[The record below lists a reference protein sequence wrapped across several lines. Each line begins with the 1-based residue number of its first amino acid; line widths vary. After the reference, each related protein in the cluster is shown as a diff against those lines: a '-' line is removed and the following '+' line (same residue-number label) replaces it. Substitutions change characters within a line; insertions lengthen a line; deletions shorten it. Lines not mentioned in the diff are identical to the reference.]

1 MKFTNLTD
9 EQQKFALTKQK
20 HIIALASAGAGK
32 TASLVFFINDKIQ
45 HGVKPNEIISFSFT
59 RKAANELKE
68 RVNKFFENQKLDFK
82 YISTIHSFCWNEL
95 IKPFHEDIGFSIVPT
110 IVHEFPESFM
120 DEEYKQYGK
129 KKERASFNKGF
140 MNTVSKDLQKE
151 DFESPETARLLKYLV
166 EHNLVMFD
174 FMIHLANFVLG
185 DPDTVDAVRKSI
197 GTIKYVITDEAQ
209 DLNPAQYKF
218 TKLLH
223 STFSTDD
230 YDTHLVKVGDFKQSI
245 YGFRGSDPKI
255 INTFTEEFEPS
266 VEIMSYNFRSAP
278 EIVALANDIA
288 ETIDLG
294 NDKLNESKVSHA
306 AQTDLEG
313 DVYNIYDVE
322 EFIDELKLIEK
333 PLHETCILARTN
345 QAIKQ
350 LAKILGKLQIPYYL
364 HTEYDIL
371 KRAEVKLFMNLL
383 SMVSHGYNKS
393 LVVDLI
399 KSVKG
404 GIPMKIAAGINKC
417 TSMKDIGSMFAD
429 VKKIPEIVKAYN
441 DLERGQFHT
450 AIPMISKMLEGPK
463 KTAEQMEQ
471 SLNRFHRDLNEVKT
485 REGLS
490 SWMEALEE
498 LLFEAQFL
506 EEKAAHKVQL
516 MTVHKAKG
524 LQWDNVIFIYD
535 FSLLE
540 QVENDFYDL
549 EEEKRVVYTA
559 VTRPKTS
566 LVIWD
571 LEQAVMSELLYKGK
585 LERMID
591 NGIAKGML
599 DLDEFSKYD
608 K

>member
-1 MKFTNLTD
+1 MQN
-9 EQQKFALTKQK
+9 
-20 HIIALASAGAGK
+20 S
-32 TASLVFFINDKIQ
+32 N
-45 HGVKPNEIISFSFT
+45 
-59 RKAANELKE
+59 KAK
-68 RVNKFFENQKLDFK
+68 
-82 YISTIHSFCWNEL
+82 
-95 IKPFHEDIGFSIVPT
+95 
-110 IVHEFPESFM
+110 
-120 DEEYKQYGK
+120 
-129 KKERASFNKGF
+129 
-140 MNTVSKDLQKE
+140 
-151 DFESPETARLLKYLV
+151 
-166 EHNLVMFD
+166 LVM
-174 FMIHLANFVLG
+174 
-185 DPDTVDAVRKSI
+185 
-197 GTIKYVITDEAQ
+197 
-209 DLNPAQYKF
+209 
-218 TKLLH
+218 
-223 STFSTDD
+223 
-230 YDTHLVKVGDFKQSI
+230 VGDFKQGI
-245 YGFRGSDPKI
+245 YGFRGSSPELL
-255 INTFTEEFEPS
+255 NMFVEEFNPS

-393 LVVDLI
+393 IVVDLI

-417 TSMKDIGSMFAD
+417 SSMKDIGSMFAD